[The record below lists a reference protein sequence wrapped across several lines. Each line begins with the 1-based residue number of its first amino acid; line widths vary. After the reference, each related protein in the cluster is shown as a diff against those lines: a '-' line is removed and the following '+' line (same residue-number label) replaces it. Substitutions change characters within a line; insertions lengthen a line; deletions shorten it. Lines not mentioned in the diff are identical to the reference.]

1 MLLLRIHPP
10 CDLETRSLTGLQVA
24 KKVRLIG
31 RQAPRLPRVGI
42 TSTPLSD
49 HPEWVLEIEFQSS
62 CFQGKYLT
70 ISPALERPHLYGL
83 FPESPSDIEDV
94 PLSQRLWDH
103 QVCVCIHTPQNYRIN
118 L

>member
-10 CDLETRSLTGLQVA
+10 CDFETRSLTGLQVA
-24 KKVRLIG
+24 KKGKADWLASPK
-31 RQAPRLPRVGI
+31 APQGWDY
-42 TSTPLSD
+42 STHLSD
-49 HPEWVLEIEFQSS
+49 YPEWVLEIEFQSS